1 MGMKRLMYDTCF
13 LIDLEREMKRGK
25 GKAFAFLESNRDAV
39 ACISWIVAGEFAEG
53 FGDIHDPA
61 CIAMLSHYEIL
72 PMNEST
78 AGHYARTTSQLRRE
92 NRLIGTNDLWIA
104 SAALAHEME
113 LVTNNAVHFS
123 RIAGLSVRGY

>member
-1 MGMKRLMYDTCF
+1 
-13 LIDLEREMKRGK
+13 
-25 GKAFAFLESNRDAV
+25 
-39 ACISWIVAGEFAEG
+39 
-53 FGDIHDPA
+53 
-61 CIAMLSHYEIL
+61 
-72 PMNEST
+72 MNEST